1 MKKKL
6 LLALATVLTAL
17 AIPASSFAAPVT
29 TIVTGQVTKSG
40 SVPVSGANV
49 TVNCNSVSDTD
60 TTDAGGQYSV
70 TFNPSDCPDGAT
82 ATAHVTSSAGTGSNS
97 GTIESATLGSSGTTI
112 NVGIVD
118 VQVALPEMG
127 TIVGGV
133 AALGAGGAF
142 FVIRRQQQKNVE
154 QA

>member
-82 ATAHVTSSAGTGSNS
+82 ATAHVTSSDGTGSNS